1 MSCYLKGK
9 DKILTRLKRMEGQV
23 RGIQRMV
30 QQGKYCIDILTQL
43 SSVMAASQKLGLI
56 VLENHIQGCVRD
68 AMSHK
73 RDNASAEEL
82 VKVVQEFVK
91 S

>member
-9 DKILTRLKRMEGQV
+9 DKILIRLKRMEGQV

-56 VLENHIQGCVRD
+56 VLENHIQSCVRD
-68 AMSHK
+68 AVSHK
-73 RDNASAEEL
+73 RDSASVEEL

>member
-9 DKILTRLKRMEGQV
+9 DKILIRLKRMEGQV

-30 QQGKYCIDILTQL
+30 QQGKYCSDILTQL

-56 VLENHIQGCVRD
+56 VLENHIQGKGSYHFGKDHQQLR
-68 AMSHK
+68 
-73 RDNASAEEL
+73 L
-82 VKVVQEFVK
+82 V
-91 S
+91 